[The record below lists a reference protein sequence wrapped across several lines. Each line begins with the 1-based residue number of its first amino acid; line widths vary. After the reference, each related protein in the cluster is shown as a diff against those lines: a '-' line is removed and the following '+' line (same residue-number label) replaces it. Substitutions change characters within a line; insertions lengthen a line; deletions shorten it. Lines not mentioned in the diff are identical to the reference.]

1 MMSLAAIVLIASVI
15 IFALIGVP
23 LVWSLVLASV
33 CSVAAGGTLNALPI
47 LAQRMFAGGLQY
59 SMLAIFFFVLA
70 GAIMQSGGL
79 SRRLVAFA
87 NSLVGHISG
96 GASLVCVMACA
107 FFAAISGSAVATTA
121 AIGGIMYPE
130 LKRLGYP
137 EDYAAA
143 LPAAAGV
150 LGVIIPPSVLFI
162 IYGNITNVSPGKL
175 LMAGI
180 VPGVLGALFM
190 CIICYILA
198 KKRNYPKNEGFVL
211 KDVWT
216 TFKDAF
222 WALLMPV
229 IILGGIYSGIF
240 TPTESGVVA
249 AGYGLVCAVFI
260 YKEMT
265 WDLFIRI
272 IKESCRTTGNVMILC
287 MAAGALSYL
296 LTIYQIPATLSSF
309 LIANVANRYT
319 FMLGVVVLLL
329 FLGMFMDV
337 GASILILGPL
347 LAPVAVAFG
356 IDPVQ
361 FGVIFV
367 FSMAIGQA
375 TPPFG
380 TDLFVVCGFSG
391 RNVMAVGKH
400 SLLFCV
406 ALVAVILS
414 CIFIPQVATALPGI
428 MVR

>member
-1 MMSLAAIVLIASVI
+1 MMSFAAIVLIASVI

-33 CSVAAGGTLNALPI
+33 CSIAVGGTLNALPI

-70 GAIMQSGGL
+70 GAIMQYGGL

-87 NSLVGHISG
+87 NSLVGHISV

-180 VPGVLGALFM
+180 VPGVMGALFM
-190 CIICYILA
+190 CIICYVLA
-198 KKRNYPKNEGFVL
+198 KKRHYPKNEGFVL

-249 AGYGLVCAVFI
+249 AGYGLICAIFI
-260 YKEMT
+260 YREMT
-265 WDLFIRI
+265 WELFIRI

-296 LTIYQIPATLSSF
+296 LTIYQIPATLSNF

-356 IDPVQ
+356 IDPIQ

-400 SLLFCV
+400 SLLFCT
-406 ALVAVILS
+406 ALVAVILL

-428 MVR
+428 MV

>member
-1 MMSLAAIVLIASVI
+1 MTTAAIVLIISVI
-15 IFALIGVP
+15 IFAIFGVP
-23 LVWSLVLASV
+23 LVWSLALACI
-33 CSVAAGGTLNALPI
+33 CSITAGQTLNTLP
-47 LAQRMFAGGLQY
+47 LLTQRVFAGGLQY
-59 SMLAIFFFVLA
+59 SMLAIFFFVMA
-70 GAIMQSGGL
+70 GAIMQYGGL
-79 SRRLVAFA
+79 SRRLVSFA

-130 LKRLGYP
+130 LKQLGYP

-180 VPGVLGALFM
+180 VPGFLGALFM
-190 CIICYILA
+190 CVICYVLA
-198 KKRNYPKNEGFVL
+198 RIRKYPKNQGFVL
-211 KDVWT
+211 KNVFVS
-216 TFKDAF
+216 FKEAF
-222 WALLMPV
+222 WALMMPV
-229 IILGGIYSGIF
+229 IILGGIYTGIF

-249 AGYGLVCAVFI
+249 AGYGLLCAVLI
-260 YKEMT
+260 YREMSME
-265 WDLFIRI
+265 LFIRI

-309 LIANVANRYT
+309 LIANVSNRYT
-319 FMLGVVVLLL
+319 FMAGVVILLL

-347 LAPVAVAFG
+347 LAPVAAAFG

-361 FGVIFV
+361 FGLIFV

-391 RNVMAVGKH
+391 RQVMAVGKQ
-400 SLLFCV
+400 SLVFCT
-406 ALVAVILS
+406 ALIAVILL
-414 CIFIPQVATALPGI
+414 CMFIPQIATALPGI
-428 MVR
+428 MA

>member
-70 GAIMQSGGL
+70 GAIMQYGGL

-356 IDPVQ
+356 INPVQ

-406 ALVAVILS
+406 ALVAVILL

-428 MVR
+428 MV

>member
-1 MMSLAAIVLIASVI
+1 MTTAAIVLIISVI
-15 IFALIGVP
+15 IFAIFGVP
-23 LVWSLVLASV
+23 LVWSLALACI
-33 CSVAAGGTLNALPI
+33 CSITAGQTLNTLP
-47 LAQRMFAGGLQY
+47 LLTQRVFAGGLQY
-59 SMLAIFFFVLA
+59 SMLAIFFFVMA
-70 GAIMQSGGL
+70 GAIMQYGGL
-79 SRRLVAFA
+79 SRRLVSFA

-130 LKRLGYP
+130 LKQLGYP

-162 IYGNITNVSPGKL
+162 IYGNITNVSLGKL

-180 VPGVLGALFM
+180 VPGFLGALFM
-190 CIICYILA
+190 CVICYVLA
-198 KKRNYPKNEGFVL
+198 RIRKYPKNQGFVL
-211 KDVWT
+211 KNVFVS
-216 TFKDAF
+216 FKEAF
-222 WALLMPV
+222 WALMMPV
-229 IILGGIYSGIF
+229 IILGGIYTGIF

-249 AGYGLVCAVFI
+249 AGYGLLCAVLI
-260 YKEMT
+260 YREMSME
-265 WDLFIRI
+265 LFIRI

-309 LIANVANRYT
+309 LIANVSNRYT
-319 FMLGVVVLLL
+319 FMAGVVILLL

-347 LAPVAVAFG
+347 LAPVAAAFG

-361 FGVIFV
+361 FGLIFV

-391 RNVMAVGKH
+391 RQVMAVGKH
-400 SLLFCV
+400 SLVFCT
-406 ALVAVILS
+406 ALIAVILL
-414 CIFIPQVATALPGI
+414 CMFIPQIATALPGI
-428 MVR
+428 MA

>member
-70 GAIMQSGGL
+70 GAIMQYGGL

-428 MVR
+428 MV

>member
-70 GAIMQSGGL
+70 GAIMQYGGL

-130 LKRLGYP
+130 LKRLGHP

-229 IILGGIYSGIF
+229 IILGGICSGIF

-356 IDPVQ
+356 INPVQ

-406 ALVAVILS
+406 ALVAVILL

-428 MVR
+428 MV

>member
-70 GAIMQSGGL
+70 GAIMQYGGL

-162 IYGNITNVSPGKL
+162 IYGNITNASPGKL

-428 MVR
+428 MV

>member
-70 GAIMQSGGL
+70 GAIMQYGGL
-79 SRRLVAFA
+79 SHRLVAFA

-130 LKRLGYP
+130 LKCLGYP

-406 ALVAVILS
+406 ALVAVILL

-428 MVR
+428 MV

>member
-1 MMSLAAIVLIASVI
+1 MTTAAIVLIISVI
-15 IFALIGVP
+15 IFAIFGVP
-23 LVWSLVLASV
+23 LVWSLALACI
-33 CSVAAGGTLNALPI
+33 CSITAGQTLNTLP
-47 LAQRMFAGGLQY
+47 LLTQRVFAGGLQY
-59 SMLAIFFFVLA
+59 SMLAIFFFVMA
-70 GAIMQSGGL
+70 GAIMQYGGL
-79 SRRLVAFA
+79 SRRLVSFA

-107 FFAAISGSAVATTA
+107 FFVAISGSAVATTA

-130 LKRLGYP
+130 LKQLGYP

-180 VPGVLGALFM
+180 VPGFLGALFM
-190 CIICYILA
+190 CVICYVLA
-198 KKRNYPKNEGFVL
+198 RIRKYPKNQGFVL
-211 KDVWT
+211 KNVFVS
-216 TFKDAF
+216 FKEAF
-222 WALLMPV
+222 WALMMPV
-229 IILGGIYSGIF
+229 IILGGIYTGIF

-249 AGYGLVCAVFI
+249 AGYGLLCAVLI
-260 YKEMT
+260 YREMSME
-265 WDLFIRI
+265 LFIRI

-309 LIANVANRYT
+309 LIANVSNRYT
-319 FMLGVVVLLL
+319 FMAGVVILLL

-347 LAPVAVAFG
+347 LAPVAAAFG

-361 FGVIFV
+361 FGLIFV

-391 RNVMAVGKH
+391 RQVMAVGKH
-400 SLLFCV
+400 SLVFCT
-406 ALVAVILS
+406 ALIAVILL
-414 CIFIPQVATALPGI
+414 CMFIPQIATALPGI
-428 MVR
+428 MA

>member
-70 GAIMQSGGL
+70 GAIMQYGGL
-79 SRRLVAFA
+79 SRRLAAFA

-406 ALVAVILS
+406 ALVAVILL

-428 MVR
+428 MV

>member
-70 GAIMQSGGL
+70 GAIMQYGGL

-137 EDYAAA
+137 EDHAAA

-406 ALVAVILS
+406 ALVAVILL

-428 MVR
+428 MV

>member
-70 GAIMQSGGL
+70 GAIMQYGGL

-162 IYGNITNVSPGKL
+162 IYAILPMYLRVNFLWQELFQVCL
-175 LMAGI
+175 VHYLC
-180 VPGVLGALFM
+180 VLFVIFWLRSETIQKMKALF
-190 CIICYILA
+190 
-198 KKRNYPKNEGFVL
+198 
-211 KDVWT
+211 
-216 TFKDAF
+216 
-222 WALLMPV
+222 
-229 IILGGIYSGIF
+229 
-240 TPTESGVVA
+240 
-249 AGYGLVCAVFI
+249 
-260 YKEMT
+260 
-265 WDLFIRI
+265 
-272 IKESCRTTGNVMILC
+272 
-287 MAAGALSYL
+287 
-296 LTIYQIPATLSSF
+296 
-309 LIANVANRYT
+309 
-319 FMLGVVVLLL
+319 
-329 FLGMFMDV
+329 
-337 GASILILGPL
+337 
-347 LAPVAVAFG
+347 
-356 IDPVQ
+356 
-361 FGVIFV
+361 
-367 FSMAIGQA
+367 
-375 TPPFG
+375 
-380 TDLFVVCGFSG
+380 
-391 RNVMAVGKH
+391 
-400 SLLFCV
+400 
-406 ALVAVILS
+406 
-414 CIFIPQVATALPGI
+414 
-428 MVR
+428 

>member
-1 MMSLAAIVLIASVI
+1 MTMAAIVLIVSVI
-15 IFALIGVP
+15 VFAIIGVP
-23 LVWSLVLASV
+23 LVWSLVLACV
-33 CSVAAGGTLNALPI
+33 CSIAAGGTLNTLPI
-47 LAQRMFAGGLQY
+47 LAQRVFAGGLQY
-59 SMLAIFFFVLA
+59 SMLAIFFFVMA
-70 GAIMQSGGL
+70 GAIMQYGGL

-96 GASLVCVMACA
+96 GASLVCVTACA

-180 VPGVLGALFM
+180 IPGLLGAFFM
-190 CIICYILA
+190 CLICYVLA
-198 KKRNYPKNEGFVL
+198 KKRKYPKNEGFVL
-211 KDVWT
+211 KNVFVS
-216 TFKDAF
+216 FKEAF

-229 IILGGIYSGIF
+229 IILGGIYTGIF

-249 AGYGLVCAVFI
+249 AGYGLLCAVFI
-260 YKEMT
+260 YREMSKE
-265 WDLFIRI
+265 LFIRI

-309 LIANVANRYT
+309 LIANVSNRYT
-319 FMLGVVVLLL
+319 FLIGVVILLL

-356 IDPVQ
+356 IDPIQ
-361 FGVIFV
+361 FGMIFV

-391 RNVMAVGKH
+391 RQVMSVGKH
-400 SLLFCV
+400 SLVFCS
-406 ALVAVILS
+406 ALVAVILL
-414 CIFIPQVATALPGI
+414 CMFFPQLATALPGI
-428 MVR
+428 MG

>member
-70 GAIMQSGGL
+70 GAIMQYGGL

>member
-70 GAIMQSGGL
+70 GAIMQYGGL

-162 IYGNITNVSPGKL
+162 IYGNITNASPGKL

-414 CIFIPQVATALPGI
+414 CICIPQVATALPGI
-428 MVR
+428 MV

>member
-15 IFALIGVP
+15 IFALIGVL

-70 GAIMQSGGL
+70 GAIMQYGGL

-150 LGVIIPPSVLFI
+150 LDVIIPPSVLFI

-319 FMLGVVVLLL
+319 FMLGVVVLFL

-428 MVR
+428 MV

>member
-1 MMSLAAIVLIASVI
+1 MTTAAIVLIISVI
-15 IFALIGVP
+15 IFAIFGVP
-23 LVWSLVLASV
+23 LVWSLALACI
-33 CSVAAGGTLNALPI
+33 CSITAGQTLKTLP
-47 LAQRMFAGGLQY
+47 LLTQRVFAGGLQY
-59 SMLAIFFFVLA
+59 SMLAIFFFVMA
-70 GAIMQSGGL
+70 GAIMQYGGL
-79 SRRLVAFA
+79 SRRLVSFA

-130 LKRLGYP
+130 LKQLGYP

-180 VPGVLGALFM
+180 VPGFLGALFM
-190 CIICYILA
+190 CVICYVLA
-198 KKRNYPKNEGFVL
+198 RIRKYPKNQGFVL
-211 KDVWT
+211 KNVFVS
-216 TFKDAF
+216 FKEAF
-222 WALLMPV
+222 WALMMPV
-229 IILGGIYSGIF
+229 IILGGIYTGIF

-249 AGYGLVCAVFI
+249 AGYGLLCAVLI
-260 YKEMT
+260 YREMSME
-265 WDLFIRI
+265 LFIRI

-309 LIANVANRYT
+309 LIANVSNRYT
-319 FMLGVVVLLL
+319 FMAGVVILLL

-347 LAPVAVAFG
+347 LAPVAAAFG

-361 FGVIFV
+361 FGLIFV

-391 RNVMAVGKH
+391 RQVMAVGKH
-400 SLLFCV
+400 SLVFCT
-406 ALVAVILS
+406 ALIAVILL
-414 CIFIPQVATALPGI
+414 CMFIPQIATALPGI
-428 MVR
+428 MA

>member
-70 GAIMQSGGL
+70 GAIMQYGGL

-380 TDLFVVCGFSG
+380 TDLLVVCGFSG

-406 ALVAVILS
+406 ALVAVILL
-414 CIFIPQVATALPGI
+414 CIFSPQVATALPGI
-428 MVR
+428 MV

>member
-70 GAIMQSGGL
+70 GAIMQYGGL

-229 IILGGIYSGIF
+229 IILGGICSGIF

-356 IDPVQ
+356 INPVQ

-406 ALVAVILS
+406 ALVAVILL

-428 MVR
+428 MV

>member
-1 MMSLAAIVLIASVI
+1 MTTAAIVLIISVI
-15 IFALIGVP
+15 IFAIFGVP
-23 LVWSLVLASV
+23 LVWSLALACI
-33 CSVAAGGTLNALPI
+33 CSITAGQTLNTLP
-47 LAQRMFAGGLQY
+47 LLTQRVFAGGLQY
-59 SMLAIFFFVLA
+59 SMLAIFFFVMA
-70 GAIMQSGGL
+70 GAIMQYGGL
-79 SRRLVAFA
+79 SRRLVSFA

-130 LKRLGYP
+130 LKQLGYP

-180 VPGVLGALFM
+180 VPGFLGALFM
-190 CIICYILA
+190 CVICYVLA
-198 KKRNYPKNEGFVL
+198 RIRKYPKNQGFVL
-211 KDVWT
+211 KNVFVS
-216 TFKDAF
+216 FKEAF
-222 WALLMPV
+222 WALMMPV
-229 IILGGIYSGIF
+229 IILGGIYTRIF

-249 AGYGLVCAVFI
+249 AGYGLLCAVLI
-260 YKEMT
+260 YREMSME
-265 WDLFIRI
+265 LFIRI

-309 LIANVANRYT
+309 LIANVSNRYT
-319 FMLGVVVLLL
+319 FMAGVVILLL

-347 LAPVAVAFG
+347 LAPVAAAFG

-361 FGVIFV
+361 FGLIFV

-391 RNVMAVGKH
+391 RQVMAVGKH
-400 SLLFCV
+400 SLVFCT
-406 ALVAVILS
+406 ALIAVILL
-414 CIFIPQVATALPGI
+414 CMFIPQIATALPGI
-428 MVR
+428 MA

>member
-1 MMSLAAIVLIASVI
+1 MDIAAVVLILSVI
-15 IFALIGVP
+15 VFAILGVP
-23 LVWSLVLASV
+23 LVWSLVLACV
-33 CSVAAGGTLNALPI
+33 CSIAAGGTMEVLSI
-47 LAQRMFAGGLQY
+47 LAQRVFAGGLSY

-70 GAIMQSGGL
+70 GAVMQYGGL
-79 SRRLVAFA
+79 SKRLVAFA

-180 VPGVLGALFM
+180 VPGILGAFFM
-190 CIICYILA
+190 CVICYVLA
-198 KKRNYPKNEGFVL
+198 KRRHYPKNDGFAPKEVL
-211 KDVWT
+211 RTLKE
-216 TFKDAF
+216 AF

-229 IILGGIYSGIF
+229 IILGGIYTGIF

-249 AGYGLVCAVFI
+249 AGYGLLCAVFI
-260 YKEMT
+260 YREMT
-265 WDLFIRI
+265 FDLFIRI

-296 LTIYQIPATLSSF
+296 LTIYQIPAALSGF
-309 LIANVANRYT
+309 LIANVSNRYT
-319 FMLGVVVLLL
+319 FMVGVVILLL

-347 LAPVAVAFG
+347 LAPVAAAFG

-361 FGVIFV
+361 FGLIFV

-391 RNVMAVGKH
+391 RQVMAVGKH
-400 SLLFCV
+400 SLVFCM
-406 ALVAVILS
+406 ALVAVILL
-414 CIFIPQVATALPGI
+414 CMFVPQVATALPSI
-428 MVR
+428 MV

>member
-1 MMSLAAIVLIASVI
+1 ML
-15 IFALIGVP
+15 F
-23 LVWSLVLASV
+23 
-33 CSVAAGGTLNALPI
+33 
-47 LAQRMFAGGLQY
+47 R
-59 SMLAIFFFVLA
+59 SMA
-70 GAIMQSGGL
+70 GAIMQYGGL
-79 SRRLVAFA
+79 SRRLVSFA

-130 LKRLGYP
+130 LKQLGYP

-180 VPGVLGALFM
+180 VPGFLGALFM
-190 CIICYILA
+190 CVICYVLA
-198 KKRNYPKNEGFVL
+198 RIRKYPKNQGFVL
-211 KDVWT
+211 KNVFVS
-216 TFKDAF
+216 FKEAF
-222 WALLMPV
+222 WALMMPV
-229 IILGGIYSGIF
+229 IILGGIYTGIF

-249 AGYGLVCAVFI
+249 AGYGLLCAVLI
-260 YKEMT
+260 YREMSME
-265 WDLFIRI
+265 LFIRI

-309 LIANVANRYT
+309 LIANVSNRYT
-319 FMLGVVVLLL
+319 FMAGVVILLL

-347 LAPVAVAFG
+347 LAPVAAAFG

-361 FGVIFV
+361 FGLIFV

-391 RNVMAVGKH
+391 RQVMAVGKH
-400 SLLFCV
+400 SLVFCT
-406 ALVAVILS
+406 ALIAVILL
-414 CIFIPQVATALPGI
+414 CMFIPQIATALPGI
-428 MVR
+428 MA

>member
-1 MMSLAAIVLIASVI
+1 MTTVVLIISVI
-15 IFALIGVP
+15 IFAIFGVP
-23 LVWSLVLASV
+23 LVWSLALACI
-33 CSVAAGGTLNALPI
+33 CSITAGQTLNTLP
-47 LAQRMFAGGLQY
+47 LLTQRVFAGGLQY
-59 SMLAIFFFVLA
+59 SMLAIFFFVMA
-70 GAIMQSGGL
+70 GAIMQYGGL
-79 SRRLVAFA
+79 SRRLVSFA

-130 LKRLGYP
+130 LKQLGYP

-180 VPGVLGALFM
+180 VPGFLGALFM
-190 CIICYILA
+190 CVICYVLA
-198 KKRNYPKNEGFVL
+198 RIRKYPKNQGFVL
-211 KDVWT
+211 KNVFVS
-216 TFKDAF
+216 FKEAF
-222 WALLMPV
+222 WALMMPV
-229 IILGGIYSGIF
+229 IILGGIYTGIF

-249 AGYGLVCAVFI
+249 AGYGLLCAVLI
-260 YKEMT
+260 YREMSME
-265 WDLFIRI
+265 LFIRI

-309 LIANVANRYT
+309 LIANVSNRYT
-319 FMLGVVVLLL
+319 FMAGVVILLL

-347 LAPVAVAFG
+347 LAPVAAAFG

-361 FGVIFV
+361 FGLIFV

-391 RNVMAVGKH
+391 RQVMAVGKH
-400 SLLFCV
+400 SLVFCT
-406 ALVAVILS
+406 ALIAVILL
-414 CIFIPQVATALPGI
+414 CMFIPQIATALPGI
-428 MVR
+428 MA

>member
-1 MMSLAAIVLIASVI
+1 M
-15 IFALIGVP
+15 
-23 LVWSLVLASV
+23 
-33 CSVAAGGTLNALPI
+33 
-47 LAQRMFAGGLQY
+47 QY
-59 SMLAIFFFVLA
+59 
-70 GAIMQSGGL
+70 GGL

-180 VPGVLGALFM
+180 VPGVMGALFM
-190 CIICYILA
+190 CIICYVLA
-198 KKRNYPKNEGFVL
+198 KKRHYPKNEGFVL

-249 AGYGLVCAVFI
+249 AGYGLICAIFI
-260 YKEMT
+260 YREMT
-265 WDLFIRI
+265 WELFIRI
-272 IKESCRTTGNVMILC
+272 IKESCRTNGNVMILC

-296 LTIYQIPATLSSF
+296 LTIYQIPATLSNF

-356 IDPVQ
+356 IDPIQ

-400 SLLFCV
+400 SLLFCT
-406 ALVAVILS
+406 ALVAVILL

-428 MVR
+428 MV

>member
-1 MMSLAAIVLIASVI
+1 MSLAAIVLIASVI

-70 GAIMQSGGL
+70 GAIMQYGGL

-406 ALVAVILS
+406 ALVAVILL

-428 MVR
+428 MV

>member
-70 GAIMQSGGL
+70 GAIMQYGGL

-130 LKRLGYP
+130 LKCLGYP

-428 MVR
+428 MV

>member
-70 GAIMQSGGL
+70 GAIMQYGGL
-79 SRRLVAFA
+79 SRRLIAFA

-96 GASLVCVMACA
+96 GASLVCVMECA

-428 MVR
+428 MV

>member
-70 GAIMQSGGL
+70 GAIMQYGGL
-79 SRRLVAFA
+79 SRRVVAFA

-319 FMLGVVVLLL
+319 FMLGVVILLL

-391 RNVMAVGKH
+391 RNVMAVGEH

-406 ALVAVILS
+406 ALVAVILL

-428 MVR
+428 MV

>member
-70 GAIMQSGGL
+70 GAIMQYGGL

-162 IYGNITNVSPGKL
+162 IYDNITNVSPGKL

-428 MVR
+428 MV